1 MFLWFGRRCWSA
13 CSPRSIDVGR
23 FLQSLYARLFSSG
36 AAKPVVYPETFS
48 LDKVA
53 DGLVAIEQRKTWGKV
68 IAHVREPAQVKGK
81 L

>member
-1 MFLWFGRRCWSA
+1 MEG
-13 CSPRSIDVGR
+13 IVGVR
-23 FLQSLYARLFSSG
+23 ASLVPWTRVVSYRIFARLFSSG

-53 DGLVAIEQRKTWGKV
+53 DGLVAIEQRKTWGRV
-68 IAHVREPAQVKGK
+68 IAHVREPSQAKGK